1 MSLKEGYGMK
11 RENNKI
17 IKVSKIALDYVST
30 LTEGEMDN
38 LINGKNVFTIK
49 EKSMII
55 PEKLEEERFDWIN
68 EIETLKKY
76 NSTNDAVNYLGS
88 LKLTKIKLVSLGQ
101 ALNIKI
107 SKSITKDRMINII
120 VNKAVG
126 EKLKIEGLRKGIIK
140 NN

>member
-1 MSLKEGYGMK
+1 MSLKEGYGVK
-11 RENNKI
+11 KEYNKI

-30 LTEGEMDN
+30 LTEGEMDK
-38 LINGKNVFTIK
+38 LIDGKNVFTIK

-55 PEKLEEERFDWIN
+55 SEKLEEERFDWIN

-76 NSTNDAVNYLGS
+76 NTTNDAVNYLGS

>member
-1 MSLKEGYGMK
+1 MKKEY
-11 RENNKI
+11 NKI

-30 LTEGEMDN
+30 LTEGEMDK
-38 LINGKNVFTIK
+38 LIDGKNVFTIK

-55 PEKLEEERFDWIN
+55 SEKLEEERFDWIN

-76 NSTNDAVNYLGS
+76 NTTNDAVNYLSS

-107 SKSITKDRMINII
+107 SKGITKDRMINII

>member
-1 MSLKEGYGMK
+1 MKKEY
-11 RENNKI
+11 NKI

-30 LTEGEMDN
+30 LTEGEMDK
-38 LINGKNVFTIK
+38 LIDGKNVFTIK

-55 PEKLEEERFDWIN
+55 SEKLEEERFDWIN

>member
-1 MSLKEGYGMK
+1 MKKEY
-11 RENNKI
+11 NKI

-30 LTEGEMDN
+30 LTEGEMDK
-38 LINGKNVFTIK
+38 LIDGKNVFTIK

-55 PEKLEEERFDWIN
+55 SEKLEEERFDWIN

-76 NSTNDAVNYLGS
+76 NTTNDAVNYLGS

-107 SKSITKDRMINII
+107 SKGITKDRMINII

>member
-1 MSLKEGYGMK
+1 MKKEY
-11 RENNKI
+11 NKI

-30 LTEGEMDN
+30 LTEGEMDK
-38 LINGKNVFTIK
+38 LIDGKNVFTIK

-55 PEKLEEERFDWIN
+55 SEKLEEERFDWIN

-76 NSTNDAVNYLGS
+76 NTTNDAVNYLGS

>member
-1 MSLKEGYGMK
+1 MKKEY
-11 RENNKI
+11 NKI

-30 LTEGEMDN
+30 LTEVEIDK
-38 LINGKNVFTIK
+38 LIDGKNVFTIK

-55 PEKLEEERFDWIN
+55 SEKLEEERFDWIN

-76 NSTNDAVNYLGS
+76 NTTNDAVNYLGS

>member
-1 MSLKEGYGMK
+1 MSLKEGYGVK
-11 RENNKI
+11 KEYNKI

-30 LTEGEMDN
+30 LTEGEMDK
-38 LINGKNVFTIK
+38 LIDGKNVFTIK

-55 PEKLEEERFDWIN
+55 SEKLEEERFDWIN

-76 NSTNDAVNYLGS
+76 NTTNDAVNYLGS

-107 SKSITKDRMINII
+107 SKGITKDRMINII

>member
-1 MSLKEGYGMK
+1 MSLKEGYGVK
-11 RENNKI
+11 KEYNKI

-30 LTEGEMDN
+30 LTEGEMDK
-38 LINGKNVFTIK
+38 LIDGKNVFTIK

-55 PEKLEEERFDWIN
+55 SEKLEEERFDWIN

>member
-1 MSLKEGYGMK
+1 MKKEY
-11 RENNKI
+11 NKI

-30 LTEGEMDN
+30 LTEGEMDK
-38 LINGKNVFTIK
+38 LIDGKNVFTIK

-55 PEKLEEERFDWIN
+55 SEKLEEERFDWIN

-107 SKSITKDRMINII
+107 SKGITKDRMINII

>member
-1 MSLKEGYGMK
+1 MKKEY
-11 RENNKI
+11 NKI

-30 LTEGEMDN
+30 LTEGEMDK
-38 LINGKNVFTIK
+38 LIDGKNVFTIK

-55 PEKLEEERFDWIN
+55 SEKLEEERFDWIN

-76 NSTNDAVNYLGS
+76 NSTNDAVNYLSS

-126 EKLKIEGLRKGIIK
+126 EKLKVEGLRKGIIK